1 MKKFIL
7 LISLLII
14 NINAYS
20 QTAGIVTTLPGSVQ
34 LDPSN
39 WLTSLDTLYANY
51 DMVMN
56 TVTQIENQYKQI
68 QQSIEAAK
76 SIDWS
81 SIDFDGDFDIRD
93 DIKRATKKVNKALD
107 CARSIKETITEP
119 CISAGGFNYSIADLC
134 GANGPDH
141 NFVAAAKD
149 VKNYMTTNMKMAV
162 AQLTNELSEGEKKL
176 IWKKYGI
183 SPKNYMF
190 VQQSISYLKNKG
202 QDAIND
208 ATEKAKELYR
218 NAKTDEYSKI
228 LSAMSNTKDADGN
241 ITAGAYN
248 EASIRLSE
256 MIIDGLIDT
265 KEAMDRMASLV
276 ATEQLAS
283 EAEKQSKAE
292 EDEKI
297 NSMKEYKDS
306 RTIDRFKME

>member
-20 QTAGIVTTLPGSVQ
+20 QTAGVVTTLPGSVQ

-51 DMVMN
+51 DMVAN
-56 TVTQIENQYKQI
+56 TITQIENQYKQI
-68 QQSIEAAK
+68 QQAIEAAK
-76 SIDWS
+76 SIDWT

-107 CARSIKETITEP
+107 CARSIRETLTEP
-119 CISAGGFNYSIADLC
+119 CISAGGINYSIADLC
-134 GANGPDH
+134 GANGPEH
-141 NFVAAAKD
+141 NFVEAAKD

-162 AQLTNELSEGEKKL
+162 TQLTNELTDGEKKL

-190 VQQSISYLKNKG
+190 VQQSIAYLKEKAG
-202 QDAIND
+202 IAIND
-208 ATEKAKELYR
+208 ASDKAKELYR
-218 NAKTDEYSKI
+218 TEKANEYSKI
-228 LSAMSNTKDADGN
+228 LAAMSETKDEDGN
-241 ITAGAYN
+241 ITSGAYN
-248 EASIRLSE
+248 EASVRLSE

-265 KEAMDRMASLV
+265 KEAMDRMASLI
-276 ATEQLAS
+276 ANEQIAN
-283 EAEKQSKAE
+283 EAEKQAKTSE
-292 EDEKI
+292 EEKV
-297 NSMKEYKDS
+297 NTMQEYKDS

>member
-20 QTAGIVTTLPGSVQ
+20 QTAGVVTTLPGSVQ

-68 QQSIEAAK
+68 QQALETAK

-81 SIDFDGDFDIRD
+81 SVEFDGDFDIRD
-93 DIKRATKKVNKALD
+93 DIKRATKKVNKALS
-107 CARSIKETITEP
+107 CARAIQETITEP
-119 CISAGGFNYSIADLC
+119 CISGSGFSYSIADLC
-134 GANGPDH
+134 GMNGPEH

-162 AQLTNELSEGEKKL
+162 TQLTNELSDGEKKL

-190 VQQSISYLKNKG
+190 VQQSIAYLNKG
-202 QDAIND
+202 ASKAMND
-208 ATEKAKELYR
+208 ATERAKEINRLEKA
-218 NAKTDEYSKI
+218 NEYSAI
-228 LSAMSNTKDADGN
+228 LNAMYSTTDSDGN
-241 ITAGAYN
+241 VTAGAIG
-248 EASIRLSE
+248 EASVRLSE
-256 MIIDGLIDT
+256 LLVDGLIDT
-265 KEAMDRMASLV
+265 KEAIDRMASLI
-276 ATEQLAS
+276 ASEQIAN
-283 EAEKQSKAE
+283 EAEKQAKAE